1 MPATSS
7 YLDSSGR
14 DDVLSGGARK
24 IPVSTP
30 KGEFNVWV
38 KRIGN
43 NPGLRVLLL
52 HGGPGATHEY
62 LEACD
67 SYLPG
72 AGVEYYYYDQLGS
85 GFSDQPDEPSL
96 WEVDRFVDEVEQVRT
111 ALGLDSGNFV
121 LYGQSW
127 GGILAIEYAL
137 RYQQHLRGL
146 VISNMMASV
155 PAYNAYAEQVLMP
168 KMDQAALAEIKELEA
183 KGDIENPRYEE
194 LLIEQHYVH
203 HVLRMPAADWPD
215 PVQRGFAHINPAIY
229 VSMQGPSE
237 LGISADAKL
246 AHWDRTEE
254 LASIEVPTLVIG
266 AEHDTMDPAHMEM
279 MAARLP
285 SGQYLYCPDGS
296 HLAMY
301 DDQRTYFAGLIDF
314 LLGRA
319 WLAPGGG
326 QPPARGSSAMARQLS
341 GSLVPVISHA
351 RLIWARTGSAPRTA
365 LSRPGPRAPRSCPSP
380 LVDERRQGAGIGPG
394 NGLGRRGGERPIPE
408 AAPAGMQ

>member
-1 MPATSS
+1 MPATGS

-14 DDVLSGGARK
+14 EDVLGGGARK

-30 KGEFNVWV
+30 KGEFKVWV

-52 HGGPGATHEY
+52 HGGPGMTHEY

-96 WEVDRFVDEVEQVRT
+96 WEVDRFVDEVEQVRV

-121 LYGQSW
+121 LFGQSW

-168 KMDQAALAEIKELEA
+168 NMDQAALAEIKAFEA
-183 KGDIENPRYEE
+183 KGDTDNPRYME
-194 LLIEQHYVH
+194 LLVEQHYNH
-203 HVLRMPAADWPD
+203 HVLRIPAEDWPD
-215 PVQRGFAHINPAIY
+215 PVQRAFAHVNPAIY

-246 AHWDRTEE
+246 ARWDRTEE

-279 MAARLP
+279 MASRLP
-285 SGQYLYCPDGS
+285 AGRYLYCRDGS

-301 DDQRTYFAGLIDF
+301 DDQQTYFAGLIDF

-319 WLAPGGG
+319 G
-326 QPPARGSSAMARQLS
+326 
-341 GSLVPVISHA
+341 
-351 RLIWARTGSAPRTA
+351 
-365 LSRPGPRAPRSCPSP
+365 
-380 LVDERRQGAGIGPG
+380 
-394 NGLGRRGGERPIPE
+394 
-408 AAPAGMQ
+408 